1 MKVSAKMRKNALVPI
16 RDRQYII
23 CKFNNQGDLP
33 KMKAFATENLRNLAV
48 IGHGDSGKTQLV
60 SSMLY
65 VAGMPGRWGKVDEG
79 TTITD
84 YDEDSIERKVSL
96 NNNFAHLEY
105 GDTKINFIDTP
116 GYAAFVSHARPAL
129 RVADCALV
137 VVDGVHGIE
146 VQTEKTWQYANE
158 FMLPR
163 FMVINKLDKEHADFG
178 HAIETA
184 TSSFARSI
192 VPFTLPIGKEGDFKG
207 VVDVVHQKAYSFD
220 ERGKATEI
228 PMPEEGRDIFERT
241 RERLIEIVAESDDEL
256 MEKYF
261 SDGTLPEEDI
271 YPNLAKAIASSKLCP
286 VYAASSTTLVGL
298 QILLEHIIEFAPNPA
313 THEMEY
319 GFADSDMSGDRI
331 SRRYSND
338 EPFSA
343 YVFRTIADPFA
354 GRINVMKVVSGK
366 ISSEA
371 TVHNSTR
378 DAAERLGALH
388 VIAGKNLEKIPEAA
402 TGDIVAVVKLRET
415 QTGDTL
421 CDKAKPICFPKV
433 EYPEAAIA
441 FAIEPKSR
449 ADEEKISTAL
459 HKILEEDPSLHF
471 DRDPQTKEF
480 ILSGSGQLHI
490 ETVVDKLHKRYHVE
504 VALHPPK
511 VPYKETITMPAEVQG
526 RHKKQSGGRGQFG
539 DCKVIFEPLDRGAG
553 FEWVDK
559 IFGGAI
565 PQNFRPAVEKG
576 IIEAAQGGCVAGYPL
591 VDFRVTLID
600 GSYHTVDSDEHSF
613 KAAGRKAFRAAMEK
627 AKPTLLE
634 PIMDVEVFTPQEV
647 AGDIMG
653 DLNSRRG
660 RVAGMEMRGKQQVIK
675 AKVPLSEMLD
685 YQSKLNSVTQARGSY
700 HMQFSHYD
708 PLPGNLMKKVVD
720 EAVAAG
726 RVRPHDD
733 DE

>member
-1 MKVSAKMRKNALVPI
+1 
-16 RDRQYII
+16 
-23 CKFNNQGDLP
+23 
-33 KMKAFATENLRNLAV
+33 MKAFATEDIRNLAV
-48 IGHGDSGKTQLV
+48 IGHGDAGKTQLV
-60 SSMLY
+60 SSLLH
-65 VAGMPGRWGKVDEG
+65 VAGTTHRWGKVDEG
-79 TTITD
+79 TTVTD

-105 GDTKINFIDTP
+105 KDTKINLIDTP

-158 FMLPR
+158 FLLPR
-163 FMVINKLDKEHADFG
+163 FMAINKLEKEHADFG
-178 HAIETA
+178 HALDTA
-184 TSSFARSI
+184 ANSFARSI
-192 VPFTLPIGKEGDFKG
+192 VPFTLPIGKEANFRG
-207 VVDVVHQKAYSFD
+207 VVDVVHQKAYEFD
-220 ERGKATEI
+220 EHGKAKEI
-228 PMPEEGRDIFERT
+228 PIPDDGKDVFET
-241 RERLIEIVAESDDEL
+241 ARERLIELVAESDDAL

-261 SDGTLPEEDI
+261 ADGTLPEEDI
-271 YPNLAKAIASSKLCP
+271 YPNLAKAIAKSKLCP
-286 VYAASSTTLVGL
+286 VYAVSATNLVGL
-298 QILLEHIIEFAPNPA
+298 SILLDHIVEFAPNPA
-313 THEMEY
+313 THEAEY
-319 GFADSDMSGDRI
+319 GFANADMDGERV
-331 SRRYSND
+331 SRKYSSS

-366 ISSEA
+366 VASDA
-371 TVHNSTR
+371 TVYNSTR
-378 DAAERLGALH
+378 DTMERLGALQ
-388 VIAGKNLEKIPEAA
+388 VIQGKTLDKVNEASV
-402 TGDIVAVVKLRET
+402 GDIIAVVKLKDT

-421 CDKAKPICFPKV
+421 SDKAKPIVYPPV
-433 EYPEAAIA
+433 QYPEAAIA

-449 ADEEKISTAL
+449 ADEEKISAAL

-490 ETVVDKLHKRYHVE
+490 ETVVDKLNNRYHVE
-504 VALHPPK
+504 VTLHPPK
-511 VPYKETITMPAEVQG
+511 VPYKETITQQVEVQG

-539 DCKVIFEPLDRGAG
+539 DCKCIFEPLDRGAG
-553 FEWVDK
+553 FEFVDK

-576 IIEAAQGGCVAGYPL
+576 IIEAAQGGAVAGYPL

-613 KAAGRKAFRAAMEK
+613 KAAGRKAYRAAMEK
-627 AKPTLLE
+627 ARPTLLE
-634 PIMDVEVFTPQEV
+634 PIMDVEVFAPQEV

-660 RVAGMEMRGKQQVIK
+660 RVQGMESRGKQQVIK

-708 PLPGNLMKKVVD
+708 PLPHNLSQKVVD

-726 RVRPHDD
+726 RVRAHD
-733 DE
+733 EEE

>member
-1 MKVSAKMRKNALVPI
+1 
-16 RDRQYII
+16 
-23 CKFNNQGDLP
+23 
-33 KMKAFATENLRNLAV
+33 MKAFTTENLRNLAV
-48 IGHGDSGKTQLV
+48 IGHGDAGKTQLIA
-60 SSMLY
+60 SLLH
-65 VAGMPGRWGKVDEG
+65 VAGTTNRWGKVDEG
-79 TTITD
+79 TTVTD
-84 YDEDSIERKVSL
+84 YEDDAIARKVTL

-105 GDTKINFIDTP
+105 KDTKINLIDTP
-116 GYAAFVSHARPAL
+116 GYAAFVTHARPAL

-137 VVDGVHGIE
+137 VVDGVKGIE
-146 VQTEKTWQYANE
+146 VQTEKTWSYANE
-158 FMLPR
+158 FLLPR
-163 FMVINKLDKEHADFG
+163 FMVINKLDKEHSDFG
-178 HAIETA
+178 HALDTA
-184 TSSFARSI
+184 KESFARSI
-192 VPFTLPIGKEGDFKG
+192 VPFTLPIGTEANFKG
-207 VVDVVHQKAYSFD
+207 VVDVVHQKAYEFD
-220 ERGKATEI
+220 EHGKAKEI
-228 PMPEEGRDIFERT
+228 PIPDTGRDVFEAT
-241 RERLIEIVAESDDEL
+241 RERLIELVAESDDAL

-261 SDGTLPEEDI
+261 ENGTLDEEDI
-271 YPNLAKAIASSKLCP
+271 YPNLAKAIANSKLCP
-286 VYAASSTTLVGL
+286 VYAVSSNNAVGL
-298 QILLEHIIEFAPNPA
+298 SILLDHIVEFAPNPA
-313 THEMEY
+313 THEQEF
-319 GFADSDMSGDRI
+319 GFNNPEGAGDRI
-331 SRRYSND
+331 ARKYSND

-354 GRINVMKVVSGK
+354 GRINVMKIVSGK
-366 ISSEA
+366 VSSDA
-371 TVHNSTR
+371 TVFNSSR
-378 DAAERLGALH
+378 DTAERLGALH
-388 VIAGKNLEKIPEAA
+388 VISGKTLDKVDSAQ
-402 TGDIVAVVKLRET
+402 TGDIIAVVKLKET

-421 CDKAKPICFPKV
+421 CDKANAIVYPKV

-449 ADEEKISTAL
+449 ADEEKISVAL

-471 DRDPQTKEF
+471 DRDAQTKEF

-490 ETVVDKLHKRYHVE
+490 ETVVDKLHNRYHVE

-511 VPYKETITMPAEVQG
+511 VPYKETITQQVEVQG

-539 DCKVIFEPLDRGAG
+539 DCKCIFEPLERGGG

-576 IIEAAQGGCVAGYPL
+576 IQEAAQNGAVAGYPL

-613 KAAGRKAFRAAMEK
+613 RAAGRKAFRAAMEK
-627 AKPTLLE
+627 ARPTLLE
-634 PIMDVEVFTPQEV
+634 PIMDVEVFCPQEV
-647 AGDIMG
+647 SGDIMG

-660 RVAGMEMRGKQQVIK
+660 RVGGMDMRGKQQVIK
-675 AKVPLSEMLD
+675 AQVPLSEMLD

-708 PLPGNLMKKVVD
+708 PLPHNLADKVIQ

-726 RVRPHDD
+726 RVRAHDD

>member
-1 MKVSAKMRKNALVPI
+1 
-16 RDRQYII
+16 
-23 CKFNNQGDLP
+23 
-33 KMKAFATENLRNLAV
+33 MKAFATENIRNLAV
-48 IGHGDSGKTQLV
+48 IGHGDAGKTQLV
-60 SSMLY
+60 SSLLH
-65 VAGMPGRWGKVDEG
+65 VAGTQNRWGKVDEG
-79 TTITD
+79 TTVTD
-84 YDEDSIERKVSL
+84 YEEDSIERKISL
-96 NNNFAHLEY
+96 NNNFAHTEY
-105 GDTKINFIDTP
+105 KDTKINLIDTP

-158 FMLPR
+158 FLLPR
-163 FMVINKLDKEHADFG
+163 FMVINKIDKEHADFS
-178 HAIETA
+178 HALETA
-184 TSSFARSI
+184 ASSFARSI
-192 VPFTLPIGKEGDFKG
+192 VPFTLPIGNELNFKG
-207 VVDVVHQKAYSFD
+207 VVDVVHQKAYEFD
-220 ERGKATEI
+220 PDGKAKGIGI
-228 PMPEEGRDIFERT
+228 PSEMTGLLNST
-241 RERLIEIVAESDDEL
+241 RERLIELVAESDDAL

-261 SDGTLPEEDI
+261 EDGTLPEEDI
-271 YPNLAKAIASSKLCP
+271 IPNLARAIAASKLCP

-298 QILLEHIIEFAPNPA
+298 QILLDHLVEFAPNPA

-319 GFADSDMSGDRI
+319 GFADNEMTGDRI
-331 SRRYSND
+331 NRKYNNA

-366 ISSEA
+366 IANDA
-371 TVHNSTR
+371 TVRNTTR
-378 DAAERLGALH
+378 DTDERLGALH
-388 VIAGKNLEKIPEAA
+388 VIQGKTLDKVNEAA
-402 TGDIVAVVKLRET
+402 TGDIIAVVKLKDT

-421 CDKAKPICFPKV
+421 SDKAKPIVYPKV

-449 ADEEKISTAL
+449 ADEDKISGAL

-490 ETVVDKLHKRYHVE
+490 ETVVKKLEQRYHVE
-504 VALHPPK
+504 VTLHPPK
-511 VPYKETITMPAEVQG
+511 VPYKETITATAEVQG

-559 IFGGAI
+559 IFGGSV
-565 PQNFRPAVEKG
+565 PQNFRPAIEKG
-576 IIEAAQGGCVAGYPL
+576 IIEAAASGAVAGYPL
-591 VDFRVTLID
+591 VDFKVTLID
-600 GSYHTVDSDEHSF
+600 GSFHAVDSDEHSF
-613 KAAGRKAFRAAMEK
+613 RAAGRKAFRAAMEK
-627 AKPTLLE
+627 VKPTLLE

-647 AGDIMG
+647 SGDIMG

-660 RVAGMEMRGKQQVIK
+660 RVGGMEVRGKQQVIK

-708 PLPGNLMKKVVD
+708 PLPANLLKKVVD
-720 EAVAAG
+720 EAIASG
-726 RVRPHDD
+726 RVRAHEE

>member
-1 MKVSAKMRKNALVPI
+1 
-16 RDRQYII
+16 
-23 CKFNNQGDLP
+23 
-33 KMKAFATENLRNLAV
+33 MKAFSTENIRNLAV
-48 IGHGDSGKTQLV
+48 IGHGDAGKTQLV
-60 SSMLY
+60 SSLLY
-65 VAGMPGRWGKVDEG
+65 VAGTTPRWGKVDEG
-79 TTITD
+79 STMTD

-105 GDTKINFIDTP
+105 KDTKINLIDTP

-137 VVDGVHGIE
+137 VVDAVHGIE

-158 FMLPR
+158 FLLPR
-163 FMVINKLDKEHADFG
+163 FMVINKIDKEHADFG
-178 HAIETA
+178 HALETA

-192 VPFTLPIGKEGDFKG
+192 VPFSLPIGKEGDFKG

-220 ERGKATEI
+220 EQGKAKEI
-228 PMPEEGRDIFERT
+228 PIPEDGRDVFDRT
-241 RERLIEIVAESDDEL
+241 RERLIEIVAESDDAL

-261 SDGTLPEEDI
+261 AEGTLPEEDI

-286 VYAASSTTLVGL
+286 VYAVSSSTLVGL
-298 QILLEHIIEFAPNPA
+298 QLLLDHLVEFAPNPA
-313 THEMEY
+313 THEAEY
-319 GFADSDMSGDRI
+319 GFANADLSGDRI
-331 SRRYSND
+331 TRKYSND

-354 GRINVMKVVSGK
+354 GRINVMKIVSGK
-366 ISSEA
+366 IASDA
-371 TVHNSTR
+371 TVQNTSR
-378 DAAERLGALH
+378 DSAERLGALH
-388 VIAGKNLEKIPEAA
+388 LIAGKTLEKVDSAQ
-402 TGDIVAVVKLRET
+402 TGDIIAVVKLKDT

-421 CDKAKPICFPKV
+421 SDKAKPIVYPKV

-449 ADEEKISTAL
+449 ADEEKISVAL
-459 HKILEEDPSLHF
+459 HKVLEEDPSLTF
-471 DRDPQTKEF
+471 ERDPQTKEF

-490 ETVVDKLHKRYHVE
+490 ETVVDKLNNRFHVE
-504 VALHPPK
+504 VTLHPPK
-511 VPYKETITMPAEVQG
+511 VPYKETITQSCEVQG

-559 IFGGAI
+559 IFGGAV
-565 PQNFRPAVEKG
+565 PQNFRPAIEKG
-576 IIEAAQGGCVAGYPL
+576 ILEAAAGGAVAGYPL
-591 VDFRVTLID
+591 VDFKVTLID

-613 KAAGRKAFRAAMEK
+613 KAAGRKAFRAAMER
-627 AKPTLLE
+627 ARPTLLE

-647 AGDIMG
+647 SGDIMG

-660 RVAGMEMRGKQQVIK
+660 RVGGMDMRGKQQVIK

-708 PLPGNLMKKVVD
+708 PLPHNLAQKVID
-720 EAVAAG
+720 EAVAEG
-726 RVRPHDD
+726 RVRAHDD

>member
-1 MKVSAKMRKNALVPI
+1 
-16 RDRQYII
+16 
-23 CKFNNQGDLP
+23 
-33 KMKAFATENLRNLAV
+33 MKAFATENIRNLAV
-48 IGHGDSGKTQLV
+48 IGHGDAGKTQLV
-60 SSMLY
+60 SSLLH
-65 VAGMPGRWGKVDEG
+65 VAGTTHRWGKVDEG
-79 TTITD
+79 TTVTD
-84 YDEDSIERKVSL
+84 HDEDSIERKVSL

-105 GDTKINFIDTP
+105 NDTKINLIDTP

-163 FMVINKLDKEHADFG
+163 FMAVNKLDKEHADFG

-184 TSSFARSI
+184 TASFARSI
-192 VPFTLPIGKEGDFKG
+192 VPFTLPIGSEADFKG
-207 VVDVVHQKAYSFD
+207 VVDVVHQKAYEFD
-220 ERGKATEI
+220 EEGKAKEI
-228 PMPEEGRDIFERT
+228 PMPEAGRDVFERT
-241 RERLIEIVAESDDEL
+241 RERLIELVAESDDDL

-261 SDGTLPEEDI
+261 NDGTLPEEDI
-271 YPNLAKAIASSKLCP
+271 YPNLAKAIAKSKLCP
-286 VYAASSTTLVGL
+286 VYAVSAGTLVGL
-298 QILLEHIIEFAPNPA
+298 SILLDHIVEFAPNPA
-313 THEMEY
+313 THEAEY
-319 GFADSDMSGDRI
+319 GFADAEMAGERV
-331 SRRYSND
+331 SRKYSND

-366 ISSEA
+366 VSSDA
-371 TVHNSTR
+371 TVYNSKH
-378 DAAERLGALH
+378 DSMERLGALH
-388 VIAGKNLEKIPEAA
+388 VISGKTLDKVPEAQ
-402 TGDIVAVVKLRET
+402 TGDIIAVVKLKET

-421 CDKAKPICFPKV
+421 TDKAKPIVYPPV
-433 EYPEAAIA
+433 EYPEPAIA

-449 ADEEKISTAL
+449 ADEDKISSAL

-480 ILSGSGQLHI
+480 VLSGSGQLHI
-490 ETVVDKLHKRYHVE
+490 ETVVQKLANRYHVE

-511 VPYKETITMPAEVQG
+511 VPYKETITEQVEVQG

-559 IFGGAI
+559 IFGGAV
-565 PQNFRPAVEKG
+565 PQNFRPAIEKG
-576 IIEAAQGGCVAGYPL
+576 IIEAAAGGAVAGYPL
-591 VDFRVTLID
+591 VDFKVTLID

-613 KAAGRKAFRAAMEK
+613 RAAGRKAFRAAMER

-647 AGDIMG
+647 SGDIMG

-660 RVAGMEMRGKQQVIK
+660 RVSGMDMRGKQQVIK

-708 PLPGNLMKKVVD
+708 PLPHNLAQKVVD

-726 RVRPHDD
+726 RVRAHDE